1 MFRKLRIKFISL
13 AVGAVAIVLV
23 LILGTINFINYKN
36 VDNYSDNLISR
47 IVSGEIK
54 NEINPDRPMDNNPFD
69 NPPQDDGRFFD
80 FNGERMIDG
89 ETPFDTRYFTV
100 TYTDLDVIIDTAHV
114 ALISEEKARE
124 LADEAKSRRK
134 QEGYYKVD
142 NRTYRYAVAQ
152 NAKNETI
159 VVFVDCNKT
168 MLFADNFLKIS
179 LLSAIGGLFL
189 VFIIMFFFSKK
200 IVAKSTENYQKQ
212 KRFVTDASHE
222 LKTPLTIISANNE
235 LLSIEKGESD
245 ANRAIDH
252 QITRLTDLVK
262 NLTLL
267 AKVDEVPIID
277 KTMKLCISDVVTDI
291 SNSFESGFEANNKVF
306 KCEIEPNINIHG
318 DEFCIRQLLSII
330 LDNALKYSNKYC
342 NLKLKKEGKSCVLQV
357 ENDALKVE
365 EGNLDKCFERF
376 YRSSDMRASSID
388 GSGIGLSIAKEIV
401 EIHKGKISAI
411 GTKDNKFILT
421 VVL

>member
-1 MFRKLRIKFISL
+1 MRS
-13 AVGAVAIVLV
+13 VLLV
-23 LILGTINFINYKN
+23 
-36 VDNYSDNLISR
+36 
-47 IVSGEIK
+47 
-54 NEINPDRPMDNNPFD
+54 
-69 NPPQDDGRFFD
+69 
-80 FNGERMIDG
+80 
-89 ETPFDTRYFTV
+89 
-100 TYTDLDVIIDTAHV
+100 YTDLDVIIDTAHV